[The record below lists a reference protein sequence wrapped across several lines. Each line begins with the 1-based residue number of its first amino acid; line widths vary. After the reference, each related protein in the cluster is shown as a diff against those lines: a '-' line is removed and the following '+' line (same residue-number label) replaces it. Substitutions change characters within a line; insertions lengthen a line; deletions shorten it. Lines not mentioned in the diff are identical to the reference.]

1 MLTRNVHVHRVHFYD
16 GNNVRYIG
24 VFESFREVVPV
35 IIKTTFGPDLKE
47 V

>member
-1 MLTRNVHVHRVHFYD
+1 MLTKIVHVHKVHFCD
-16 GNNVRYIG
+16 GNNVRCIG